1 MHAVGTRWQPY
12 PASTLIEK
20 TKGFPLDPSAPTRW
34 ETSKMIVDA
43 TRQLPAEGGPEN
55 APRISRELLEE
66 LSPET
71 FELVDQRWSAYW
83 KKDSDA

>member
-1 MHAVGTRWQPY
+1 M
-12 PASTLIEK
+12 IEK

-43 TRQLPAEGGPEN
+43 TRQMPEEGGPEN

-66 LSPET
+66 LSPDT
-71 FELVDQRWSAYW
+71 FELVNERWRDYW
-83 KKDSDA
+83 KNRSET